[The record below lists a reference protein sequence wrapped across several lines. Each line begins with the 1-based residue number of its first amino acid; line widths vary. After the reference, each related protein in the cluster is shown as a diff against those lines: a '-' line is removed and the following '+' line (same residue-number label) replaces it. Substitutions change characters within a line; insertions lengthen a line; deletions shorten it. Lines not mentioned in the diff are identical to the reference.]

1 MPTCLQS
8 IQTKIDNGQLDTITE
23 LTTNTLFPISINFS
37 QKQLFLL
44 NIIQQETAKFTINLE
59 ARTSPNNIGVT
70 INIYQLLGGNS
81 IILLGTV
88 LITELIMTFQKD
100 FTVGTY
106 IICIGS
112 ASTAYTGTFIGNF
125 TWYQIYS
132 KLAPRAYTG
141 QALNSFDL
149 EFSYV
154 EKKCDKLLYFSIIE
168 GALPDGLQMTLSG
181 DIWGILP
188 NLDCTNDTIDL
199 SPSQNWYFAMDD
211 NWQPW
216 GHQWRFKLRVWIS
229 ELPDVI
235 AEQWFCIRI
244 HNNWSWDRDNKPPLE
259 YEEEIIQ
266 EIAAEP
272 LVADICCEGGEIE
285 TEPFVPQPVPI
296 SLCPCELETTQEQ
309 EEVLKFLHWY
319 EDVLKNPPGEDNPY
333 IQTFIDNFKKTDY
346 FNKMIVKA
354 GLVEDLLT
362 DEERELK
369 AVESLIGYYTSQL
382 KEGGR
387 REEDIDY
394 IMLQLK
400 EKENQKLPTTIVT
413 TTGTYLT
420 VDLHE
425 D

>member
-1 MPTCLQS
+1 MPTCVQS
-8 IQTKIDNGQLDTITE
+8 IQTKIDTGQLDSITE
-23 LTTNTLFPISINFS
+23 LTANTLFPISINFS

-44 NIIQQETAKFTINLE
+44 NIIQQETAQFTINLV
-59 ARTSPNNIGVT
+59 AATPPANIGVT
-70 INIYQLLGGNS
+70 VNIYQLLGGVT
-81 IILLGTV
+81 ILLLGTV

-112 ASTAYTGTFIGNF
+112 SSTAYTGTFIGHF
-125 TWYQIYS
+125 TGYQIYS
-132 KLAPRAYTG
+132 KLTPRAYTG

-154 EKKCDKLLYFSIIE
+154 EKECDKLLYFSVIE
-168 GALPDGLQMTLSG
+168 GMLPEGLQMTLTG

-188 NLDCTNDTIDL
+188 NLDCTEDTAEL
-199 SPSQNWYFAMDD
+199 SPSQNWYFTINDT
-211 NWQPW
+211 WQPW
-216 GHQWRFKLRVWIS
+216 GHQWRFKMRVWIA

-235 AEQWFCIRI
+235 SEQWFCIRI
-244 HNNWSWDRDNKPPLE
+244 HNNWSWDRDNKPPIE
-259 YEEEIIQ
+259 YEEEIFE
-266 EIAAEP
+266 EIAEEP
-272 LVADICCEGGEIE
+272 LTEDICCEGEVE
-285 TEPFVPQPVPI
+285 PEPFVPQPIPLT
-296 SLCPCELETTQEQ
+296 LCPCEVETTQEQ
-309 EEVLKFLHWY
+309 EVVLNFLQWY
-319 EDVLKNPPGEDNPY
+319 ENVLKNPPGEDNPY
-333 IQTFIDNFKKTDY
+333 IQTFIDNFKKSEY
-346 FNKMIVKA
+346 FQKMIVKA
-354 GLVEDLLT
+354 GIVEDLLT

-394 IMLQLK
+394 IMLNLK
-400 EKENQKLPTTIVT
+400 EQENQKLPTTVVT